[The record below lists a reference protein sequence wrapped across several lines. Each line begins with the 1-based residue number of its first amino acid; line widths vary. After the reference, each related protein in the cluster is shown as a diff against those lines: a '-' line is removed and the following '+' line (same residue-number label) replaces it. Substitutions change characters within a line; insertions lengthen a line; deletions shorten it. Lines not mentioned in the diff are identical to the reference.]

1 MAGVSRLSPIDSFL
15 SQTTKGERGK
25 MSVLHSLSAFS
36 SEGNPYWPIKLVCGP
51 YLCCPKRAAKKKDVF
66 GVVLVLVP
74 G

>member
-36 SEGNPYWPIKLVCGP
+36 SKGNPRWPIKLVCGP
-51 YLCCPKRAAKKKDVF
+51 CLCCSKGAAAKERCF
-66 GVVLVLVP
+66 WSGL
-74 G
+74 GISA